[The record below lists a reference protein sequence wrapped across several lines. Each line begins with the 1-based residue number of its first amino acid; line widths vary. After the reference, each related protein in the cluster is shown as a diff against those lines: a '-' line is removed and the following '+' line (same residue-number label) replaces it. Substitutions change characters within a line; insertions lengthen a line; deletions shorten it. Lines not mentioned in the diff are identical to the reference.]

1 MKLFPNFTRHHLI
14 THTNSLENNQR
25 SNKIKHYFLLE
36 GRFATAVLLIIL
48 NLLMYSLKNCKDLTL
63 RVLLSILF
71 IFLDFDRPM
80 STVHSLY

>member
-1 MKLFPNFTRHHLI
+1 MKLFRNFTRHHLI

-36 GRFATAVLLIIL
+36 ARFATAVLLITF
-48 NLLMYSLKNCKDLTL
+48 LLMYFLKKCKDLIL

-71 IFLDFDRPM
+71 IFLDLDRPM

>member
-1 MKLFPNFTRHHLI
+1 MKLFRNFTRHHLI
-14 THTNSLENNQR
+14 THSNSLENNQR

-36 GRFATAVLLIIL
+36 GRFATVVLLIIF
-48 NLLMYSLKNCKDLTL
+48 LLMYFFKKCKDLIL

-71 IFLDFDRPM
+71 IFLDLDRPM

>member
-14 THTNSLENNQR
+14 THTNSLENSQR
-25 SNKIKHYFLLE
+25 NNKIKHYFLLE
-36 GRFATAVLLIIL
+36 GPFATAVLLIIF
-48 NLLMYSLKNCKDLTL
+48 LLMYSLKNCKYLIL

-71 IFLDFDRPM
+71 IFLDLDRPK

>member
-1 MKLFPNFTRHHLI
+1 MKLFRNFTRHHLI

-36 GRFATAVLLIIL
+36 GRFATAVLLIIF
-48 NLLMYSLKNCKDLTL
+48 LLMYFFKKCKDLIL

-71 IFLDFDRPM
+71 IFLDLDRPM

>member
-1 MKLFPNFTRHHLI
+1 MKLFRNFTRHHLI

-25 SNKIKHYFLLE
+25 SNKIKQYFLLE
-36 GRFATAVLLIIL
+36 ARFATAVLLIIF
-48 NLLMYSLKNCKDLTL
+48 LLMYFLKKCKDLIL

-71 IFLDFDRPM
+71 IFLDLDRPM

>member
-1 MKLFPNFTRHHLI
+1 MKLFRNFTRHHLI

-36 GRFATAVLLIIL
+36 ARFATAVLLIIF
-48 NLLMYSLKNCKDLTL
+48 LLMYFLKKCKDLIL

-71 IFLDFDRPM
+71 IFLDLDRPM

>member
-1 MKLFPNFTRHHLI
+1 MKLFRNFTRHHLI

-36 GRFATAVLLIIL
+36 GRFATAVLLIIF
-48 NLLMYSLKNCKDLTL
+48 LLMYFLKKCKDLIL

-71 IFLDFDRPM
+71 IFLDLDRPM